1 MSMKHVLVCCALG
14 AAALASA
21 DVASGQS
28 HRREQDAAL
37 EAVRSGRSQP
47 LPQLE
52 RHVVSQV
59 RGDYLGR
66 PEYNPDS
73 NVYRMKFMRE
83 GSMIWIDVDGRT
95 GRILRRSGGE

>member
-1 MSMKHVLVCCALG
+1 MAMKRVLVCCAVG
-14 AAALASA
+14 VALVASA
-21 DVASGQS
+21 DLASGQN

-52 RHVVSQV
+52 RQVVSQV

-66 PEYNPDS
+66 PEYDPDS
-73 NVYRMKFMRE
+73 NVYRMKFMRA

-95 GRILRRSGGE
+95 GRILRRSGGD